1 MERSPSSKISLSS
14 DSSAES
20 IVDSALETPLDTQH
34 PFPLN
39 TFVAPK
45 MPVKSLSSRLNLLP
59 KRSIS
64 VLDPSSGRPQTAPYS
79 KHDEPHPSRRM
90 RRGTNESTSS
100 MASHSSH
107 ASLLRRTLVLVTS
120 STSSSRPYSA
130 LATPSFL
137 TPRTS
142 ISSLASTSLGS
153 PTASLSSNRRT
164 ALNVALCASPISTS
178 PVTLA
183 ADPTTALA
191 PTNSNSLAQFSPTPR
206 ATPSLLQFGIPTQA
220 QTASNAATDR
230 NGSGVGRTGS
240 HGAEVR
246 RRRSRDAA
254 RRASDQQYDN
264 DFAVCPQKATSPTG
278 WLADPGRDLPSI
290 SRALEPDSLDSSMN
304 LGGSQMSLKSSPV
317 TRSNSA
323 GLSILGT
330 WDARVVVPR
339 QEIATTPRPAF
350 PIEPKAHQPW
360 LWQKEEVTRVVGLDK
375 GKARAPAKA
384 AHLQGFPS
392 LQRSSSAPAPALT
405 NGRRHSPMVGVM
417 AREKKFD
424 SNLPSLAAIESGS
437 RLMRGK
443 IVCATCGERGP
454 DFPRCGRCGEAWCSR
469 GCRVEANKDTDGKHR
484 CSPSVA

>member
-1 MERSPSSKISLSS
+1 MEQSLSSKYSLSS

-34 PFPLN
+34 LPPLN
-39 TFVAPK
+39 TFVACK
-45 MPVKSLSSRLNLLP
+45 VPVKTLSSRLNLLP
-59 KRSIS
+59 KRSKS
-64 VLDPSSGRPQTAPYS
+64 VLDPSSGRPQTASHS
-79 KHDEPHPSRRM
+79 KYAPHDELHPSRRM

-100 MASHSSH
+100 MASHASH

-130 LATPSFL
+130 FATPSFL

-142 ISSLASTSLGS
+142 VSSLAPTSLES
-153 PTASLSSNRRT
+153 PTASLSCNRRT
-164 ALNVALCASPISTS
+164 AVNVALCTS
-178 PVTLA
+178 PGTLA
-183 ADPTTALA
+183 ADPTTALS

-206 ATPSLLQFGIPTQA
+206 ATLSLLQFGIPTRA
-220 QTASNAATDR
+220 QTMSNVATSR
-230 NGSGVGRTGS
+230 NGSGLGRTGS
-240 HGAEVR
+240 HRAEAR

-254 RRASDQQYDN
+254 RRASDQQYDD
-264 DFAVCPQKATSPTG
+264 DFGVRPQKATSPTG
-278 WLADPGRDLPSI
+278 WLVYPGRNLPSI

-304 LGGSQMSLKSSPV
+304 FGGGQMSLKSTPT

-323 GLSILGT
+323 GLSILGA

-350 PIEPKAHQPW
+350 PIEPKAQQLW
-360 LWQKEEVTRVVGLDK
+360 LWEKEEAIRVVGFDK
-375 GKARAPAKA
+375 GKGKATAPAKA
-384 AHLQGFPS
+384 AHLQGFP
-392 LQRSSSAPAPALT
+392 LQRSSSAPAPALA
-405 NGRRHSPMVGVM
+405 NSNRRLPAIGVI

-424 SNLPSLAAIESGS
+424 NNLPSLAAIESNS

-443 IVCATCGERGP
+443 IVCAMCGERGP

-469 GCRVEANKDTDGKHR
+469 GCRVEANKETNGKHR